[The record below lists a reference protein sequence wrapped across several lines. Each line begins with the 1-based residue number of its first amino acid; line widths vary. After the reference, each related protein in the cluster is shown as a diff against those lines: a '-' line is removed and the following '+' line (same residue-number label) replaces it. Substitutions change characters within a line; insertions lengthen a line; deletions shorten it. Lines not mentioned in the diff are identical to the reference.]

1 VFLGS
6 FKRYSTVLHL
16 RLPYDAMNNRALQY
30 YMHDGPTAFR
40 IELAGNLDCEAA
52 LRLDQD
58 WRTASSA
65 IGDRKLIVD
74 MTFVTKLAE
83 EGKTLLRRWHQ
94 EGARLIA
101 NSTTSRVL
109 AESALGGPLP
119 ASTGDATV
127 AHRTWLPFHAS
138 FLVSAVILF
147 LLAVIALSF
156 EAKAATLKPETVAAW
171 DDYLQTTNANLQDRI
186 RPSGSFLW
194 TFENAERAAKAHSGE
209 IVVAPVTRRNPMKV
223 ADGLI
228 HHWVGA
234 MFVPNRK
241 IDDIIELARD
251 YDGVR
256 MGDADCCDVFL
267 DAPH

>member
-1 VFLGS
+1 MFLGS
-6 FKRYSTVLHL
+6 FKGYSTVLHL
-16 RLPYDAMNNRALQY
+16 RLPYDAMNNRALHY

-58 WRTASSA
+58 WRTASLA

-109 AESALGGPLP
+109 AESTLGGPLP
-119 ASTGDATV
+119 ASTDDATV

-147 LLAVIALSF
+147 LLAVTALSF

-186 RPSGSFLW
+186 PPSGSFPW
-194 TFENAERAAKAHSGE
+194 TFENADCSSQRSTRACSSSRVVDPRRCLSGSKASNYGTPFL
-209 IVVAPVTRRNPMKV
+209 APRANPQSPS
-223 ADGLI
+223 
-228 HHWVGA
+228 
-234 MFVPNRK
+234 VPTV
-241 IDDIIELARD
+241 IS
-251 YDGVR
+251 
-256 MGDADCCDVFL
+256 C
-267 DAPH
+267 